1 MKKSL
6 SVLVT
11 VIVVIS
17 LCSMASAFE
26 GKGRGDRAPKHELL
40 SQLPADKAL
49 LFRQTMKE
57 TREKTAENREQI
69 KNLKKEIRDVLTAPI
84 FDEEMFLEKMNN
96 LRMVRQKERQ
106 TMVEGFAQVAQQFT
120 QEERKI
126 LAEIIPLKLR
136 HHGRHGTRWD
146 K

>member
-6 SVLVT
+6 SVLAT

-17 LCSMASAFE
+17 LCSLGYAFE
-26 GKGRGDRAPKHELL
+26 GKGHDDGAAKHELL
-40 SQLPADKAL
+40 SQLPADKAA
-49 LFRQTMKE
+49 LFHQTMKE
-57 TREKTAENREQI
+57 ARGKTAENREQM
-69 KNLKKEIRDVLTAPI
+69 KNLKKELRDVLTAPT
-84 FDEEMFLEKMNN
+84 FDEALFLEKMNT
-96 LRMVRQKERQ
+96 LQTLRQKERQ

-126 LAEIIPLKLR
+126 LAEIIPFKLR

>member
-11 VIVVIS
+11 VIAAIS
-17 LCSMASAFE
+17 ICSIVYAFE

-40 SQLPADKAL
+40 SQLPADKEM
-49 LFRQTMKE
+49 LFHQIMRE

-69 KNLKKEIRDVLTAPI
+69 KQLKKEIRDVLTAPT
-84 FDEEMFLEKMNN
+84 FDEEMFIEKIKGMQI
-96 LRMVRQKERQ
+96 LRQKERQ
-106 TMVEGFAQVAQQFT
+106 TMVEGFAKVAKQFT

-126 LAEIIPLKLR
+126 LAEIIPLKQR
-136 HHGRHGTRWD
+136 QHGRHATR
-146 K
+146 